1 MKSKLLQVILLLV
14 VGYVIYRF
22 GIRPPIPSSLV
33 WMYMG
38 ITVLAVF
45 LFYSSDSQAW
55 LELLRPLKDTLVREE
70 RRLIRIIIFVLFP
83 ILVGFGAYRNVLP
96 SLSPPAELRV
106 VHPSPPSSI
115 DFRGKNIQIL
125 GLKNPLSKEGPEG
138 EKHLAKG
145 EKIYFENCFFCHG
158 DNLDGKGHFAVGL
171 NPPPADFTD
180 TGTIAQLQES
190 YVFWRIA
197 KGGPG
202 LPKES
207 APWNSSMPAWENRL
221 TDEEVWQVTMY
232 IYQGAGVKPR
242 TWD

>member
-1 MKSKLLQVILLLV
+1 MKSKLLQVVLLLV

-33 WMYMG
+33 WLYMG

-55 LELLRPLKDTLVREE
+55 SGVLKPLKETLVKEE

-83 ILVGFGAYRNVLP
+83 LLVGFGAYRNVLP

-106 VHPSPPSSI
+106 VHPSPPASI

-158 DNLDGKGHFAVGL
+158 DNLDGKGHFAIGL